1 MSNYIDLKFINLLS
15 TRLDKFKQKTDYLF
29 NFRCPHCGDSTKNKS
44 KARGYMYRVK
54 NDMFFK
60 CHNCGMGQSL
70 GNFIKFL
77 DSKLYSEYLLERYKG
92 SAPATPKPLKQFD
105 FKPKFE
111 QTNILEGL
119 KKISELDLKH
129 PARQYVEK
137 RLIPPQYYDILYY
150 CNKFH
155 TYANKIKPDTF
166 PLQYDHPRLVIPFYE
181 VSGNLFAFQG
191 RAFGKEQPK
200 YITIKLDEN
209 KQKIYGLERINYQ
222 QEIFVVEGPID
233 SLFIDNSIAAAGADL
248 KSLRTDINNVTYI
261 FDNEPR
267 NKEIVK
273 RMYEAVERDY
283 KIVIWPDTITQKD
296 INEIIQSGVSKD
308 ELQTIIS
315 TNTFSK
321 LEALTRLNAYK
332 RI

>member
-1 MSNYIDLKFINLLS
+1 M
-15 TRLDKFKQKTDYLF
+15 KTGL
-29 NFRCPHCGDSTKNKS
+29 
-44 KARGYMYRVK
+44 
-54 NDMFFK
+54 
-60 CHNCGMGQSL
+60 
-70 GNFIKFL
+70 
-77 DSKLYSEYLLERYKG
+77 
-92 SAPATPKPLKQFD
+92 
-105 FKPKFE
+105 
-111 QTNILEGL
+111 QT
-119 KKISELDLKH
+119 
-129 PARQYVEK
+129 
-137 RLIPPQYYDILYY
+137 
-150 CNKFH
+150 
-155 TYANKIKPDTF
+155 T
-166 PLQYDHPRLVIPFYE
+166 
-181 VSGNLFAFQG
+181 
-191 RAFGKEQPK
+191 
-200 YITIKLDEN
+200 
-209 KQKIYGLERINYQ
+209 
-222 QEIFVVEGPID
+222 
-233 SLFIDNSIAAAGADL
+233 L